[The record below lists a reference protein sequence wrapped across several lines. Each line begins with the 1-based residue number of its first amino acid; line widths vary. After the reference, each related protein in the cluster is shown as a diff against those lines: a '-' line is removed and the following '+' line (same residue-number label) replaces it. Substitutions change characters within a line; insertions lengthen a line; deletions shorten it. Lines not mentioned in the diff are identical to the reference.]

1 MERRSVSPYENMELE
16 LTNLL
21 PEERMRSLR
30 QVYFFRLAVVT
41 VLLLS
46 GVILVHGVL
55 LLPSFMYLRNQVGE
69 RTAALTTLTATL
81 AGSEEKEINERVAA
95 LAEDSAH
102 LARLSSIPKAS
113 AAIRAIAALP
123 RSGIRLTGFSF
134 APKEGAGA
142 TMSVS
147 GVATTRESLRT
158 FEQSLA
164 NQPFITSTDLPIS
177 AYAKERDITFTISLT
192 GPFTL

>member
-1 MERRSVSPYENMELE
+1 MELE

-21 PEERMRSLR
+21 PEERIRSLR
-30 QVYFFRLAVVT
+30 RVYFIRLTVVA
-41 VLLLS
+41 VLLLV
-46 GVILVHGVL
+46 GVTIVHGVL

-69 RTAALTTLTATL
+69 RTQSLAALTSTL
-81 AGSEEKEINERVAA
+81 AGSEEKEISTRVAA

-102 LARLSSIPKAS
+102 LARLSSVPKAS

-134 APKEGAGA
+134 APKEGAEA
-142 TMSVS
+142 QMSVS
-147 GVATTRESLRT
+147 GVATTREALRT

-164 NQPFITSTDLPIS
+164 DQPFITSADLPIS
-177 AYAKERDITFTISLT
+177 AYAKERDISFTISLT

>member
-1 MERRSVSPYENMELE
+1 MELE

-21 PEERMRSLR
+21 PEERIRSLR
-30 QVYFFRLAVVT
+30 RVYFIRLAVVA

-46 GVILVHGVL
+46 GVTLVHGVL

-69 RTAALTTLTATL
+69 RTASLAALTTTL
-81 AGSEEKEINERVAA
+81 AGSEEKEISARVAT

-102 LARLSSIPKAS
+102 LARLSSVPKAS
-113 AAIRAIAALP
+113 AAIRAISALP

-134 APKEGAGA
+134 APKEGAEA
-142 TMSVS
+142 EMSVS
-147 GVATTRESLRT
+147 GVATTREALRT

-164 NQPFITSTDLPIS
+164 DQPFITSADLPIS
-177 AYAKERDITFTISLT
+177 AYAKERDISFTISLI